1 MRRLRRA
8 GLIAVTLVVVG
19 CSSSHAILTNEF
31 AGCTFEPHTNCSGLD
46 LAGVIV
52 SQSDLRAA
60 SFAGANLEGADF
72 RQADLR
78 GADLKGADLTHAD
91 LTRADLRGADMSDA
105 ILTSARFEH
114 ASWVGSNRSGARLC
128 KTVLPGGAVS
138 ACKVLDVHV
147 QVDQTPASIV
157 KFAAVPPVAC
167 IDDFV
172 GDGIIVDWRIAHA
185 QSAVFLVDDIQA
197 SSAQG
202 TKGRQRIPFPC
213 DGSPHTVTIQAL
225 GEVPP
230 VASDTF
236 TLSLDAPAPR

>member
-8 GLIAVTLVVVG
+8 GLIVVTLAVVG
-19 CSSSHAILTNEF
+19 CSSSNGILTNEF
-31 AGCTFEPHTNCSGLD
+31 AGCTFEPHTNCAGLD

-52 SQSDLRAA
+52 AESDLRGAN
-60 SFAGANLEGADF
+60 FAGANLEGADL
-72 RQADLR
+72 RRADLR
-78 GADLKGADLTHAD
+78 DANLKGADLTHAD

-105 ILTSARFEH
+105 ILTSVRFEH
-114 ASWVGSNRSGARLC
+114 ADWVGSNRSGARLC
-128 KTVLPGGAVS
+128 KTVLPDGGVS

-157 KFAAVPPVAC
+157 KFAAAPPVVC

-172 GDGIIVDWRIAHA
+172 GDGIMVDWRIAHA

-202 TKGRQRIPFPC
+202 TKGRQRIPFLC
-213 DGSPHTVTIQAL
+213 DGAPHTVTIQAL
-225 GEVPP
+225 GEVSP
-230 VASDTF
+230 VASRTF
-236 TLSLDAPAPR
+236 TVSLDAPTPR